1 MKLPIIAALR
11 SERHLTQQ
19 EIADAL
25 NVPKRTYA
33 AWERGEND
41 FPIDVLIAL
50 ADFYGVTVDYLL
62 GRVPM
67 DVVVK
72 NEKPPAQAE
81 GEERVSVTIP
91 DDLPQPV
98 LDARLAEFVRQIVNQ
113 ELTKKKL

>member
-1 MKLPIIAALR
+1 MIGERLKELR
-11 SERHLTQQ
+11 KSKRFTQK
-19 EIADAL
+19 EIGDLCGVSDISVYKWETNRAEP
-25 NVPKRTYA
+25 NVDTLCK
-33 AWERGEND
+33 
-41 FPIDVLIAL
+41 L
-50 ADFYGVTVDYLL
+50 ADIYGVTVDYLL